1 MTEVLRTQWREV
13 LVSAFV
19 RLSEQAPFYLFIT
32 FVLTY
37 GTQQLGSPAGRCS
50 PTP

>member
-1 MTEVLRTQWREV
+1 MDIL
-13 LVSAFV
+13 LASAFV

-37 GTQQLGSPAGRCS
+37 GTTRPAAR
-50 PTP
+50 PD